1 MKKALVVVA
10 TIIALCIALSGIA
23 CEAAGKHF
31 EGIRIRYFVGGDP
44 GCPFGSV
51 VYKGA
56 LAAQEDLGCKV
67 DFVFSG
73 WNSDK
78 MVAQFRDA
86 IAARP
91 DGIAMMGHPGYDA
104 LKDLVD
110 EAYERGILVTFQNVD
125 VVESREKYVY
135 AGYVGQRLYES
146 GYNLG
151 KEAVKRFGLEKGDRA
166 AIEGPWEQP
175 YRTFREK
182 GVAEALEEAGLIVDR
197 ISRVHEWTMNP
208 TLMVPT
214 FSGYILSHPDVKLI
228 EAQALRGAKLVMEAV
243 GKKPGEIK
251 WIGFDIDPGIIDGFE
266 EGYIQL
272 TLDQQPFLQ
281 GYLPILNLCMAIK
294 YGFSGLFIDTAGSY
308 IDETNY
314 KVVAELAA
322 EGYR

>member
-1 MKKALVVVA
+1 MKRVLVAMAVIAALLVGF
-10 TIIALCIALSGIA
+10 SGIGYGA
-23 CEAAGKHF
+23 EAKHF

-56 LAAQEDLGCKV
+56 LAAEKDLGCDV

-78 MVAQFRDA
+78 MVSQFRDA
-86 IAARP
+86 VAARP

-104 LKDLVD
+104 LTELVD
-110 EAYERGILVTFQNVD
+110 EAYQQGISVTFQNVD
-125 VVESREKYVY
+125 VPQSREKYVY
-135 AGYVGQRLYES
+135 AGYVGQQLYES

-151 KEAVKRFGLEKGDRA
+151 IEAVRRFDLKAGDRA
-166 AIEGPWEQP
+166 AVEGPWEQP

-182 GVAEALEEAGLIVDR
+182 GVADAFEESGLVVDR
-197 ISRVHEWTMNP
+197 ISRVHEWTMDP

-214 FSGYILSHPDVKLI
+214 FAGYILNNPDVKII
-228 EAQALRGAKLVMEAV
+228 EAQALRGAKLVMGAV

-251 WIGFDIDPGIIDGFE
+251 WIGFDIDPGIIDGFR

-272 TLDQQPFLQ
+272 TLDQQPYLQ
-281 GYLPILNLCMAIK
+281 GYLPILNLCMSIK
-294 YGFSGLFIDTAGSY
+294 YGFAGLFIDTGGGFV
-308 IDETNY
+308 DESNY
-314 KVVAELAA
+314 EAVAELAA